1 MSEPMR
7 IQLKIA
13 GQSFTLKA
21 PEEEHER
28 LERIAGEVESR
39 VKEVQAS
46 GISSPQRAA
55 LMAAFQFAYDLDEA
69 PAVTSKK
76 DDQQKARKKL
86 ESLISRLDEA
96 ME

>member
-39 VKEVQAS
+39 VQEVQAS

-55 LMAAFQFAYDLDEA
+55 LMAAFQFAYDLDQA
-69 PAVTSKK
+69 PTATSK

-86 ESLISRLDEA
+86 ESLISRLDDA

>member
-7 IQLKIA
+7 VQLKIA

-28 LERIAGEVESR
+28 LERIAAEVESR
-39 VKEVQAS
+39 VQEVQTS
-46 GISSPQRAA
+46 GISSPHRAA
-55 LMAAFQFAYDLDEA
+55 LMAAFQYAYDLDEM
-69 PAVTSKK
+69 PAVGSK

-86 ESLISRLDEA
+86 EGLISRLDEA